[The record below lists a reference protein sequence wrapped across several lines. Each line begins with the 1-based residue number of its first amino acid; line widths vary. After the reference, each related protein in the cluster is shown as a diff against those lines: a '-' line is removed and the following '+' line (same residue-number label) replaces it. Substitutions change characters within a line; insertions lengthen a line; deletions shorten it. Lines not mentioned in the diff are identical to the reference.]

1 MKRAS
6 WAIAFVVVLALVGAA
21 HQFDWLGS
29 ARSQTSA
36 ARPQGPV
43 PVKVATAAVEPTPVE
58 FDTIGTVQ
66 TIASVT
72 VKSRL
77 DGFIDKVLVKDGQ
90 FVKAGD
96 VMFQLD
102 SRAAQALVDQAS
114 ATLARD
120 EAQLANAQ
128 RDVGRY
134 KSLVSKDFVSRQQYD
149 TSTTTATALQA
160 TVQADRAQL
169 ENAKVLL
176 SYYTIVAPLDGRVG
190 MIAIKRGNSIKS
202 NDLPLATVNQI
213 QPIYVSF
220 ALPQIELPELRQA
233 MAEGPVM
240 VKVLAQGDKGAP
252 VEGKVA
258 FFDNTIDSTSGTIN
272 VRATFANEEQRLWPG
287 QFVNVSVLVRTDPDA
302 LVVPPTAIQVGQK
315 GNYVFVVKQD
325 DTVELRPVTVDRT
338 VNGRVVIGSG
348 LKAGERVATD
358 GQMRLTNGARV
369 RIVTGGTNNGAGDAS

>member
-1 MKRAS
+1 
-6 WAIAFVVVLALVGAA
+6 
-21 HQFDWLGS
+21 
-29 ARSQTSA
+29 
-36 ARPQGPV
+36 
-43 PVKVATAAVEPTPVE
+43 
-58 FDTIGTVQ
+58 
-66 TIASVT
+66 
-72 VKSRL
+72 
-77 DGFIDKVLVKDGQ
+77 
-90 FVKAGD
+90 
-96 VMFQLD
+96 
-102 SRAAQALVDQAS
+102 
-114 ATLARD
+114 
-120 EAQLANAQ
+120 
-128 RDVGRY
+128 
-134 KSLVSKDFVSRQQYD
+134 
-149 TSTTTATALQA
+149 
-160 TVQADRAQL
+160 
-169 ENAKVLL
+169 
-176 SYYTIVAPLDGRVG
+176 
-190 MIAIKRGNSIKS
+190 
-202 NDLPLATVNQI
+202 
-213 QPIYVSF
+213 
-220 ALPQIELPELRQA
+220 
-233 MAEGPVM
+233 M

>member
-1 MKRAS
+1 M
-6 WAIAFVVVLALVGAA
+6 
-21 HQFDWLGS
+21 
-29 ARSQTSA
+29 
-36 ARPQGPV
+36 
-43 PVKVATAAVEPTPVE
+43 KVATAAVEPTPVE

>member
-1 MKRAS
+1 MKRVS

-21 HQFDWLGS
+21 HQFNWLGS
-29 ARSQTSA
+29 AQSQTRA
-36 ARPQGPV
+36 ARPQGLV
-43 PVKVATAAVEPTPVE
+43 PVKVSTAAVEPTPIE

-66 TIASVT
+66 TIASVA

-102 SRAAQALVDQAS
+102 SRAAQAQVDQAT

-220 ALPQIELPELRQA
+220 ALPQNELPELRQA
-233 MAEGPVM
+233 MAEGPVV

-287 QFVNVSVLVRTDPDA
+287 QFVNVSVLVRMDPNA

-315 GNYVFVVKQD
+315 GNYVFVIKQD
-325 DTVELRPVTVDRT
+325 DTAELRPVTVDRT

-369 RIVTGGTNNGAGDAS
+369 HIVTGESNSAGDAS

>member
-1 MKRAS
+1 MKRVN
-6 WAIAFVVVLALVGAA
+6 WAIALTVVLALVGVSY
-21 HQFDWLGS
+21 QFNLLGP
-29 ARSQTSA
+29 ARSQTGA

-43 PVKVATAAVEPTPVE
+43 PVRVAKVAVKPTPVE

-66 TIASVT
+66 TIASVA

-77 DGFIDKVLVKDGQ
+77 DGFIDKVLVQDGQ

-102 SRAAQALVDQAS
+102 SRAAQAQVDQAT

-120 EAQLANAQ
+120 QAQLANAE

-160 TVQADRAQL
+160 TVQADQAQL
-169 ENAKVLL
+169 ANAKVLL
-176 SYYTIVAPLDGRVG
+176 SYYTIVAPFDGRVG
-190 MIAIKRGNSIKS
+190 MIAIKRGNSIKA
-202 NDLPLATVNQI
+202 NDVPLATVNQI

-220 ALPQIELPELRQA
+220 ALPQRDLPELRTA

-240 VKVLAQGDKGAP
+240 VHVLAQGDKGEP

-258 FFDNTIDSTSGTIN
+258 FFDNTIDTTSGTIG
-272 VRATFANEEQRLWPG
+272 VRASFANEHQRLWPG
-287 QFVNVSVLVRTDPDA
+287 QFVNVSVVVRMDPDA
-302 LVVPPTAIQVGQK
+302 LVVPPTAVQVGQQ
-315 GNYVFVVKQD
+315 GSYVFVIKSD
-325 DTVELRPVTVDRT
+325 NKAETRPVTVDRT
-338 VNGRVVIGSG
+338 VAGQAVISKG
-348 LKAGERVATD
+348 LTAGETVVVD
-358 GQMRLTNGARV
+358 GQLRLTEGTPV
-369 RIVTGGTNNGAGDAS
+369 RILPEGAPKPGDAS

>member
-6 WAIAFVVVLALVGAA
+6 WAIAFVGVLALVGAA
-21 HQFDWLGS
+21 YQFDWLGS

-36 ARPQGPV
+36 ARPQGLV
-43 PVKVATAAVEPTPVE
+43 PVKVSAAAVEPTPIE

-90 FVKAGD
+90 FVKSGD

-114 ATLARD
+114 ATLTRD

-190 MIAIKRGNSIKS
+190 MIAIKRGNSIKA

-220 ALPQIELPELRQA
+220 ALPQNDLPELRQA

-258 FFDNTIDSTSGTIN
+258 FFDNTIDTTSGTIN

-287 QFVNVSVLVRTDPDA
+287 QFVNVSVLVRMDPNA

-315 GNYVFVVKQD
+315 GDYVFVIKQD
-325 DTVELRPVTVDRT
+325 DTAEIRPVTVDRT

-358 GQMRLTNGARV
+358 GQLRLTNGARV
-369 RIVTGGTNNGAGDAS
+369 HVVTEGSNSAGDAS

>member
-1 MKRAS
+1 MKRVS

-21 HQFDWLGS
+21 YQFNWLGS
-29 ARSQTSA
+29 AHSQTSA
-36 ARPQGPV
+36 ARPQGLV
-43 PVKVATAAVEPTPVE
+43 PVKVAIAAIEPTPVE

-66 TIASVT
+66 TIASVA
-72 VKSRL
+72 VKSRV

-102 SRAAQALVDQAS
+102 SRAAQALVDQTS

-160 TVQADRAQL
+160 TVQADRAQI

-190 MIAIKRGNSIKS
+190 MIAIKRGNSIKA

-220 ALPQIELPELRQA
+220 ALPQNELPELREA
-233 MAEGPVM
+233 MAEGPVT

-258 FFDNTIDSTSGTIN
+258 FFDNTIDTTSGTIN

-287 QFVNVSVLVRTDPDA
+287 QFVNVSVLVRTDPNA
-302 LVVPPTAIQVGQK
+302 LVVPPTAIQIGQK
-315 GNYVFVVKQD
+315 GKYVFVIKQD
-325 DTVELRPVTVDRT
+325 DTAEIRPVTVDRT
-338 VNGRVVIGSG
+338 VAGRVVIGSG

-358 GQMRLTNGARV
+358 GQLRLTNGAHV
-369 RIVTGGTNNGAGDAS
+369 HIVTGSTNSAGGAS

>member
-369 RIVTGGTNNGAGDAS
+369 RIVTGGTNNGTGDAS

>member
-1 MKRAS
+1 MKRVS
-6 WAIAFVVVLALVGAA
+6 WAIALTVVLALVGVSY
-21 HQFDWLGS
+21 QFNLLGP
-29 ARSQTSA
+29 ARSQTGA

-43 PVKVATAAVEPTPVE
+43 PVRVAKVAVKPTPVE

-66 TIASVT
+66 TIASVA

-77 DGFIDKVLVKDGQ
+77 DGFIDKVLVQDGQ

-102 SRAAQALVDQAS
+102 SRAAQAQVDQAT

-120 EAQLANAQ
+120 QAQLANAE

-160 TVQADRAQL
+160 TVQADQAQL
-169 ENAKVLL
+169 ANAKILL
-176 SYYTIVAPLDGRVG
+176 SYYTIVAPFDGRVG
-190 MIAIKRGNSIKS
+190 MIAIKRGNSIKA
-202 NDLPLATVNQI
+202 NDVPLATVNQI

-220 ALPQIELPELRQA
+220 ALPQHDLPELRTA

-240 VKVLAQGDKGAP
+240 VHVLAQGDKGEP

-258 FFDNTIDSTSGTIN
+258 FFDNAIDTTSGTIG
-272 VRATFANEEQRLWPG
+272 VRASFANEHQRLWPG
-287 QFVNVSVLVRTDPDA
+287 QFVNVSVLVRMDPDA
-302 LVVPPTAIQVGQK
+302 LVVPPTAVQVGQQ
-315 GNYVFVVKQD
+315 GSYVFVVKSD
-325 DTVELRPVTVDRT
+325 NKAETRVVTVDRT
-338 VNGRVVIGSG
+338 VAGQAVISKGLTAGETVVI
-348 LKAGERVATD
+348 D
-358 GQMRLTNGARV
+358 GQLRLTEGTPV
-369 RIVTGGTNNGAGDAS
+369 RILPEGAPKPGDAS